1 MSEAERLAERLR
13 ELLAKATPGTLIAHG
28 WGDGSTQMGMTNI
41 FNEDAEI
48 LLMECIP
55 EADAALIVEAVN
67 ALPTL
72 LARIAALEEFVA
84 MCAEMTP
91 EEFLPNGEY
100 ERGNLSRAY
109 KAGRFDSIQRK
120 AMKLNPARKALGKV
134 SE

>member
-1 MSEAERLAERLR
+1 MTEAERLVSQLTGRARFCEDRGEVKTPGLLR
-13 ELLAKATPGTLIAHG
+13 E
-28 WGDGSTQMGMTNI
+28 
-41 FNEDAEI
+41 
-48 LLMECIP
+48 
-55 EADAALIVEAVN
+55 AA
-67 ALPTL
+67 
-72 LARIAALEEFVA
+72 ARIAALEEFVA

-120 AMKLNPARKALGKV
+120 AMKLKLATEALGKG